1 MTDNPSIMA
10 NGFTQVITMMMQNPP
25 DPNEHIPLSNKK
37 GTIFGT
43 TITFLVISWLFVAF
57 RLHTRLI
64 VLREPGLD
72 DLFVALAAVFH
83 LVSTIAFLCCT
94 NYGLGKHLIFVL
106 GMIQPTMMW
115 LYITN
120 GAYNTTTGLIKIS
133 LLLQYL
139 RLFREGIR
147 RIVCIVLLVM
157 VICWAMAF
165 AFMAWFPCF
174 PVSGFWDRTKAAK
187 CYGYGYRS
195 TLETKHL
202 MLAFSATN
210 MIFDVS
216 IFAIPLTEYFRK
228 DLRRRQVLA
237 MTGLFTLGAI
247 AVMMAILRLWSTF
260 KHNASSAQ
268 SFDFVW
274 WYPEVL
280 IISSL
285 EVSFAIMCASMP
297 IFWPTVM
304 ISWGHIFVTNE
315 VRVTSHERLGS
326 VSQEAYEL
334 KRTESVKSNES
345 TRILESPASDQGNLF
360 ERYYRIEMIKS
371 EGLGVTHIEAHH
383 QAPKEL
389 PL

>member
-1 MTDNPSIMA
+1 M
-10 NGFTQVITMMMQNPP
+10 
-25 DPNEHIPLSNKK
+25 
-37 GTIFGT
+37 
-43 TITFLVISWLFVAF
+43 
-57 RLHTRLI
+57 
-64 VLREPGLD
+64 
-72 DLFVALAAVFH
+72 
-83 LVSTIAFLCCT
+83 
-94 NYGLGKHLIFVL
+94 GKHLIFVL

-237 MTGLFTLGAI
+237 MTGLFTLGA
-247 AVMMAILRLWSTF
+247 M
-260 KHNASSAQ
+260 
-268 SFDFVW
+268 
-274 WYPEVL
+274 
-280 IISSL
+280 
-285 EVSFAIMCASMP
+285 
-297 IFWPTVM
+297 
-304 ISWGHIFVTNE
+304 
-315 VRVTSHERLGS
+315 
-326 VSQEAYEL
+326 
-334 KRTESVKSNES
+334 
-345 TRILESPASDQGNLF
+345 
-360 ERYYRIEMIKS
+360 
-371 EGLGVTHIEAHH
+371 
-383 QAPKEL
+383 
-389 PL
+389 